1 MSMQQAK
8 SSDESKQAGFT
19 LVELLIATSVL
30 SVLLVM
36 ATVIMISIG
45 NLYYKGVN
53 QSRIQNNVRS
63 LSDEVSERL
72 QTSNGARPAAADPAQ
87 PGVIAYCIGDTRY
100 TAVIGKQIGKGS
112 DQSRHVLW
120 RDKNNTP
127 SSCTGSLPT
136 MANDTPS
143 SGGAELIAPGARLTK
158 FSIQGTSPYEVNIEV
173 VYGEDEVLCNANVA
187 GDCNETT
194 KSTHLGDSGAQIRCK
209 GSKDTSRFCA
219 TAALN
224 TLVTRR
230 LKE

>member
-1 MSMQQAK
+1 MRQTKTPQHSN
-8 SSDESKQAGFT
+8 QAGFT

-63 LSDEVSERL
+63 LSDEISERL
-72 QTSNGARPAAADPAQ
+72 QTSNGARPAAADLAQ

-100 TAVIGKQIGKGS
+100 TAVIGKQIGKGA
-112 DQSRHVLW
+112 DQSKHVLW

-136 MANDTPS
+136 MSSDTPS
-143 SGGAELIAPGARLTK
+143 AGGAELIAPGARLTK
-158 FSIQGTSPYEVNIEV
+158 FSIVGISPYEVNIEV
-173 VYGEDEVLCNANVA
+173 VYGEDDVLCNANVA

-194 KSTHLGDSGAQIRCK
+194 KSTHLSDSGAQIRCK